1 MLTTNP
7 GVNDVLCGKGNA
19 VASHEGNIHF
29 RSLIER
35 HVVGYDSTPNSG
47 VKRDL
52 VERVRQGV
60 RDANGRFLVER
71 RDSPIYEEQSEGKV
85 TKKIQQAFRDK
96 IKSLNKSKEAGGLR
110 SSFDFSTTTAPT
122 SNMSR
127 VHQADNAQ
135 IPHELSIPGMA
146 YNQGRG
152 LRSSLDSTT
161 TTSSLNTRPTNNT
174 MSRVHQVDNAQIP
187 HELNTSSWMP
197 YDQGNSSDGMYGAE
211 PSLPFGRR
219 SSAMLAM
226 RGSAGSRNL
235 STETT
240 ERSDGMQE
248 HYPRAPCSLSDNAHA
263 DMRRGSRNLV
273 LSAGDGRNL
282 EPEGVVEGARRT
294 QYSPLT
300 REELLRL
307 ISLLGS
313 SKSMDMSVSEKD
325 TVSAKDTVFEEDTQK
340 EAQYLRLFI
349 ELLGTGTTQYPLL
362 TREELL
368 RLISSLGSS
377 MSMDMSV
384 SEENTK
390 EAQYRRLLMKLDDS
404 NSSLHDL
411 TESLKDIA
419 VDVDERI
426 SLDDVFFE
434 SLKQMI
440 WRSNDSMLGDQSM
453 ISIRSQGELSQY

>member
-1 MLTTNP
+1 M
-7 GVNDVLCGKGNA
+7 
-19 VASHEGNIHF
+19 
-29 RSLIER
+29 
-35 HVVGYDSTPNSG
+35 
-47 VKRDL
+47 
-52 VERVRQGV
+52 
-60 RDANGRFLVER
+60 
-71 RDSPIYEEQSEGKV
+71 
-85 TKKIQQAFRDK
+85 
-96 IKSLNKSKEAGGLR
+96 
-110 SSFDFSTTTAPT
+110 
-122 SNMSR
+122 
-127 VHQADNAQ
+127 
-135 IPHELSIPGMA
+135 
-146 YNQGRG
+146 
-152 LRSSLDSTT
+152 
-161 TTSSLNTRPTNNT
+161 
-174 MSRVHQVDNAQIP
+174 
-187 HELNTSSWMP
+187 
-197 YDQGNSSDGMYGAE
+197 
-211 PSLPFGRR
+211 
-219 SSAMLAM
+219 
-226 RGSAGSRNL
+226 
-235 STETT
+235 
-240 ERSDGMQE
+240 SDGMQE
-248 HYPRAPCSLSDNAHA
+248 HYPRAPCSLSDNAYA
-263 DMRRGSRNLV
+263 GITRRGSRNLV
-273 LSAGDGRNL
+273 LSAGDSRNL
-282 EPEGVVEGARRT
+282 EPEGVVEGAGRT

-419 VDVDERI
+419 VDVDESI
-426 SLDDVFFE
+426 SLDAVFFE

>member
-1 MLTTNP
+1 MFVGRVKNIKTRLEQKAHTEMSTTNP

-71 RDSPIYEEQSEGKV
+71 RDSPMYEEQSEGKV

-96 IKSLNKSKEAGGLR
+96 IKSLNKSSGGLR
-110 SSFDFSTTTAPT
+110 SSIGSATTAPT

-174 MSRVHQVDNAQIP
+174 MSRVQPVGNTQIP

-197 YDQGNSSDGMYGAE
+197 YDQGNSSDSMYGAE
-211 PSLPFGRR
+211 PSLPFDRR
-219 SSAMLAM
+219 SSASMLAM
-226 RGSAGSRNL
+226 RGSGSRNL

-248 HYPRAPCSLSDNAHA
+248 RYPRAPCSLSDNAHA

-282 EPEGVVEGARRT
+282 EPEGVVEGAGRT
-294 QYSPLT
+294 QYSLLLPQRNLEPPQCYDGAQLT
-300 REELLRL
+300 REELLRV
-307 ISLLGS
+307 IQLLGS
-313 SKSMDMSVSEKD
+313 SKSMDMSVSEEK
-325 TVSAKDTVFEEDTQK
+325 
-340 EAQYLRLFI
+340 AQY
-349 ELLGTGTTQYPLL
+349 P
-362 TREELL
+362 
-368 RLISSLGSS
+368 
-377 MSMDMSV
+377 
-384 SEENTK
+384 
-390 EAQYRRLLMKLDDS
+390 RLLMKLAKS
-404 NSSLHDL
+404 NTSFHDL
-411 TESLKDIA
+411 TESLKEIA
-419 VDVDERI
+419 VDGDEMF
-426 SLDDVFFE
+426 SLDAASLE
-434 SLKQMI
+434 SLKQMM

-453 ISIRSQGELSQY
+453 RSILSQGEQPSQKAEV

>member
-19 VASHEGNIHF
+19 VASHEGNIRF

-197 YDQGNSSDGMYGAE
+197 YDQGNSSDGMYGVE
-211 PSLPFGRR
+211 PSLPFDRR

-226 RGSAGSRNL
+226 RGSGSRNL

-248 HYPRAPCSLSDNAHA
+248 HYPRAPCSLSDNAYA
-263 DMRRGSRNLV
+263 GITRRGSRNLV

-282 EPEGVVEGARRT
+282 EPEGVVEGAGRT
-294 QYSPLT
+294 QYSLLLPQRNLEPPQCYDGYQLT
-300 REELLRL
+300 REELLRV
-307 ISLLGS
+307 IQLLGS
-313 SKSMDMSVSEKD
+313 SKSMDMSVSEEK
-325 TVSAKDTVFEEDTQK
+325 
-340 EAQYLRLFI
+340 AQYPR
-349 ELLGTGTTQYPLL
+349 
-362 TREELL
+362 
-368 RLISSLGSS
+368 
-377 MSMDMSV
+377 V
-384 SEENTK
+384 
-390 EAQYRRLLMKLDDS
+390 LMKLAKS
-404 NSSLHDL
+404 NTSFHDL
-411 TESLKDIA
+411 TESLKEIA
-419 VDVDERI
+419 VDGDEMF
-426 SLDDVFFE
+426 SLDVASFE
-434 SLKQMI
+434 SLKQMM

-453 ISIRSQGELSQY
+453 RSILSQGEPSQKAEV